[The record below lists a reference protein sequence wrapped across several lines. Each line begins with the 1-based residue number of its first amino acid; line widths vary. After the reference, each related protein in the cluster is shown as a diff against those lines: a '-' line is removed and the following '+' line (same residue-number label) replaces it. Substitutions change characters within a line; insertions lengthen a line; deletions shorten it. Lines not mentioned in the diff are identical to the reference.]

1 MTRST
6 SRVAVIARVLRG
18 ERPVRQ
24 LLACELRGQVVQLLG
39 YGTTDPTWTATPELL
54 AEAIDAGLTR
64 AEREEKDTPAGAPS
78 TAHALV
84 LEADGLDLV
93 GVCQCGRRIG
103 RAPLARSVDGLVG
116 LWQRHTDQA
125 DRDAA
130 AWADALTALPNT
142 RPIGAS

>member
-1 MTRST
+1 MTSSPTRA
-6 SRVAVIARVLRG
+6 AVIARVLRSAQ
-18 ERPVRQ
+18 PVRR
-24 LLACELRGQVVQLLG
+24 LLATELRGQVVQLLG

-84 LEADGLDLV
+84 LEADGVDLI
-93 GVCQCGRRIG
+93 GVCRCGRAIG
-103 RAPLARSVDGLVG
+103 RAPLARSVEGLVG

-125 DRDAA
+125 DHDTA
-130 AWADALTALPNT
+130 AWADALRALPAA
-142 RPIGAS
+142 RSARAS